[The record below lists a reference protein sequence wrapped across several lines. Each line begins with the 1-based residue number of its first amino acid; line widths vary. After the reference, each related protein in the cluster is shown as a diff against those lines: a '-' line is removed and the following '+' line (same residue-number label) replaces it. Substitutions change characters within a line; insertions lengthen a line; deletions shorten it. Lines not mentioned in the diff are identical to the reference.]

1 MAGPNKTSA
10 MVPLMIVGAC
20 LFGLGTYQAMK
31 PKEAE
36 VNKGYEAPA
45 NPRTMQAPDAP
56 PMTKDAAQL
65 AAEADE
71 TTVPPAATEAIA
83 PKAPP
88 APTVLDQ
95 DWFKALKVED
105 ATDFRGAVLPVLTK
119 AQRDGAINCSP
130 ALTPKSEA
138 ELALV
143 EKVTC
148 LAGDGTQ
155 IKAEFGADYTDDNGS
170 IKRNDGELVATSPD
184 DKVIKI
190 ERSGSEFNVTTERA
204 G

>member
-31 PKEAE
+31 PKQVE

-45 NPRTMQAPDAP
+45 NPRTMQAPDGPA
-56 PMTKDAAQL
+56 MTKDAAQL

-71 TTVPPAATEAIA
+71 TTLPPAATVAVA

-88 APTVLDQ
+88 APTILDQ
-95 DWFKALKVED
+95 DWFKALKIGD
-105 ATDFRGAVLPVLTK
+105 TLDFRGTVLPVLKK
-119 AQRDGAINCSP
+119 AQIDGAINCSP

-155 IKAEFGADYTDDNGS
+155 IKAEFGNDYTDDNGA
-170 IKRNDGELVATSPD
+170 IKRNDGDLVATTPD
-184 DKVIKI
+184 NKVVKI
-190 ERSGSEFNVTTERA
+190 EKSGNEFNVTTEEGR
-204 G
+204 